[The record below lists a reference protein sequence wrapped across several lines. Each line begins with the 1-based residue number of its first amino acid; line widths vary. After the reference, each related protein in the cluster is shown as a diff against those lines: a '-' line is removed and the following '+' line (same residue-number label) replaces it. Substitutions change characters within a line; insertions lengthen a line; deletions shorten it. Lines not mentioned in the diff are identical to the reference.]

1 MKLFLLGLYTL
12 LVFPLFGSPITEVP
26 PTEKPV
32 PSLTSIMDIPP
43 NPTESIDLSKGIN
56 LNLVVVPKG
65 IGWTHPL
72 LTYQNSA
79 DELVMSERQRRL
91 DQIINDAMPYR
102 HQPLLDV
109 PEKGNVLLLVILAGV
124 TITSPLFLR
133 LV

>member
-26 PTEKPV
+26 PTEKPT
-32 PSLTSIMDIPP
+32 PSLTSIMDIPS
-43 NPTESIDLSKGIN
+43 NPPESIDLSKGIA

-72 LTYQNSA
+72 LTYRNSA
-79 DELVMSERQRRL
+79 DELVMSEQQRRL
-91 DQIINDAMPYR
+91 DQILNDAMPHR
-102 HQPLLDV
+102 QPLDV
-109 PEKGNVLLLVILAGV
+109 PEKGNVLLLVMLAGV

-133 LV
+133 FV

>member
-1 MKLFLLGLYTL
+1 MKLFLLGLYML

-26 PTEKPV
+26 PTEKPI

-72 LTYQNSA
+72 LTYRNSA
-79 DELVMSERQRRL
+79 DELVMSEQQRRL
-91 DQIINDAMPYR
+91 DQILNDAMPHR
-102 HQPLLDV
+102 QSLNV

-133 LV
+133 FV